1 MTVLMLLCGRRVSGA
16 IFVVALL
23 HEFALVEIAAS
34 IVTAANRYFLSS
46 AISDLLEGK
55 KANRGRK
62 FDVVLVTIFLVAFY
76 SFHALFSM
84 ESVPVNNN

>member
-1 MTVLMLLCGRRVSGA
+1 MKPRHVMTVLMCFAAAGVSGA

-34 IVTAANRYFLSS
+34 IVTALQVFFLSS

-55 KANRGRK
+55 KQPNRGRNST
-62 FDVVLVTIFLVAFY
+62 VVLVTIFLVAFY
-76 SFHALFSM
+76 SFTRYFR
-84 ESVPVNNN
+84 